1 MAKFDPFLSLD
12 CARVEGVGVQSKF
25 CYLATRIST
34 TCPYEQGGDRE
45 DDYTVIQVLQDLTEP
60 VVINTYEADFA
71 NEFLVQT
78 HHHVN
83 GLDGKVSRVEV
94 FVL

>member
-1 MAKFDPFLSLD
+1 MVAPSLNSSRLGCD
-12 CARVEGVGVQSKF
+12 IYTFR
-25 CYLATRIST
+25 R
-34 TCPYEQGGDRE
+34 QGGDRE
-45 DDYTVIQVLQDLTEP
+45 DDYTVIQVLKDLSEP

>member
-1 MAKFDPFLSLD
+1 MLAHSLNSLRYPILRD
-12 CARVEGVGVQSKF
+12 AIKSRDF
-25 CYLATRIST
+25 CR
-34 TCPYEQGGDRE
+34 QGGDRE
-45 DDYTVIQVLQDLTEP
+45 DDYTVIQVLKDLSEP